1 MGIFIYGF
9 SRSMEIANDLNV
21 SKTLRHYLGDRG
33 ELHDQ
38 QSPRKFQEMSQT
50 DQKWQL
56 KVFVFFMKET
66 NPFAS

>member
-1 MGIFIYGF
+1 
-9 SRSMEIANDLNV
+9 MEIPNDLNV
-21 SKTLRHYLGDRG
+21 SKTSRHYLGDRG

-38 QSPRKFQEMSQT
+38 QFPRKFQQMSQT

-56 KVFVFFMKET
+56 KAFMFFMKET

>member
-1 MGIFIYGF
+1 MCVFLYGF
-9 SRSMEIANDLNV
+9 SRSMEIANDLNI
-21 SKTLRHYLGDRG
+21 SKTLRHYLGARG

-56 KVFVFFMKET
+56 KALMFFMKEI